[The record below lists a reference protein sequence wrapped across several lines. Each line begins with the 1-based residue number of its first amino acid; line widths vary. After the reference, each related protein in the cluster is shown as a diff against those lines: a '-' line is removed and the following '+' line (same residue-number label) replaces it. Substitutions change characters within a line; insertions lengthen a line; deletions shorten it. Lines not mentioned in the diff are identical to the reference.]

1 MAVLAASVVPE
12 DRVASAVSVVPVVS
26 EDRVASVASAVPE
39 DRVASAVSAVPEDR
53 GASAVSAVDRI
64 PLALSAGSASDAATA
79 SGCCASKRGARV
91 ACARTGFVG
100 VTLQRALRP
109 APSFP

>member
-1 MAVLAASVVPE
+1 MLAASVVPE
-12 DRVASAVSVVPVVS
+12 DRVASAVSVVS
-26 EDRVASVASAVPE
+26 E
-39 DRVASAVSAVPEDR
+39 DRVASAVSAVSEDR
-53 GASAVSAVDRI
+53 VASAVSVVSAVDRI

-91 ACARTGFVG
+91 ACARTGFVD

>member
-1 MAVLAASVVPE
+1 LAVLAASVVPE
-12 DRVASAVSVVPVVS
+12 DRVASAVSVVS
-26 EDRVASVASAVPE
+26 E
-39 DRVASAVSAVPEDR
+39 DRVASAVSV
-53 GASAVSAVDRI
+53 VSAVDRI